1 MYAVIKTGGKQYKIS
16 EGDRV
21 RVEKLPYNA
30 SEEVTLKEVLLVEKN
45 GEVTVGAPFIK
56 GAEVIASVVQHGK
69 ADKVISFK
77 YTRKSGFHKTK
88 GHRQTY
94 TELLIKSIKA

>member
-1 MYAVIKTGGKQYKIS
+1 MYAVIKTGGKQYKVS
-16 EGDRV
+16 EGDKV

-30 SEEVTLKEVLLVEKN
+30 NEEVTLKEVLFVEKN
-45 GEVTVGAPFIK
+45 GEISVGAPYVK
-56 GAEVIASVVQHGK
+56 GAEVIASVVGHGK

-88 GHRQTY
+88 GHRQNY
-94 TELLIKSIKA
+94 TEIVIKTIKA